1 MAVITHKDQA
11 RLRLGFDGRSVDVD
25 ASSRQTGVIVW
36 GDGREV
42 IPVGSLVNARVDR
55 PTLDQP
61 AFDPTDHFIAPT
73 QGYVF
78 EHAPEPGAFTVGGV
92 SFRGR
97 QRVLHVAPG
106 NAGVMAPTQREPAW
120 AAFSPSVTGVLVPE
134 GNGRHPGIVMPGQAG
149 STPNLAP
156 ADRHLLRMRWLGT
169 PAAAPVPQG
178 PDAGPGFDFAADAI
192 TRNDG
197 GDWTTEFQL
206 GDYVIV
212 TLATNIANDGT
223 WGPIT
228 NVTAG
233 VLTIASGGLTV
244 SAGDNTAVF
253 TRSNALVTLAG
264 AETSIGAAT
273 WGLAQRK
280 NLVPGSI
287 VITLPGPF
295 TVRDNGSGRLVALGA
310 GGARFDGTVN
320 YLTGAWELN
329 IANTV
334 IGAGD
339 VVATF
344 EHSCPYAPLDVEV
357 EWDALLAQ

>member
-1 MAVITHKDQA
+1 MAIITTKDRA
-11 RLRLGFDGRSVDVD
+11 RLRLGFDGRSVGAD
-25 ASSRQTGVIVW
+25 ASSRQAGVLIW

-55 PTLDQP
+55 PTLKQP
-61 AFDPTDHFIAPT
+61 DFDPADHDIPAT
-73 QGYVF
+73 QGYIF
-78 EHAPEPGAFTVGGV
+78 EHAPEPGAFTVGGAA
-92 SFRGR
+92 FRGR

-106 NAGVMAPTQREPAW
+106 SAGVMQATQREPAW
-120 AAFSPSVTGVLVPE
+120 AAFSPSVTGLLVPE

-169 PAAAPVPQG
+169 PAAVPVPQG

-197 GDWTTEFQL
+197 GDWTTEFTP

-212 TLATNIANDGT
+212 TLATNPLNDGT

-244 SAGDNTAVF
+244 SAADNAAVF
-253 TRSNALVTLAG
+253 TRSNALVTLVG

-273 WGLAQRK
+273 WGLAQRTR
-280 NLVPGSI
+280 LVPGSI
-287 VITLPGPF
+287 LLTLPGPY
-295 TVRDNGSGRLVALGA
+295 TVRDNGAGRLVALGA
-310 GGARFDGTVN
+310 GGERFDGTVN
-320 YLTGAWELN
+320 YLTGAWALN
-329 IANTV
+329 IANV
-334 IGAGD
+334 VLGAGD
-339 VVATF
+339 VVAVC
-344 EHSCPYAPLDVEV
+344 EYDCAYAPLDVEV
-357 EWDALLAQ
+357 EWDALMAM